1 MLTATGCWND
11 EPFAQKKETFL
22 LPTKILV
29 GRFAK
34 KLVGRR
40 PGWNDTLG
48 RSIDHLKVTSMKKTF
63 LPSCVFVVFA
73 FLWFPVLAQKCT
85 VYYCEGCVRNGLCP
99 VSRTFSS
106 REEAE
111 ASARLACPGA
121 TPDIRC
127 DNKEHNGQ
135 VLKSPIADGIMGG
148 LLFSLIGSFMHDASG
163 KNLWP
168 AYGAGGYFIFSTLPL
183 IVTPKHRPV
192 GENIV
197 IGLLWGAAGGYSGAQ
212 AVNQLNAQ
220 HVAAG
225 TTPKKIDPV
234 PVTLITAAVG
244 AVTVPL
250 FTPKAT
256 KPGAS
261 SFHRRPKGAFQPV
274 FAISAGRVG
283 VVIRL

>member
-1 MLTATGCWND
+1 M
-11 EPFAQKKETFL
+11 
-22 LPTKILV
+22 IL
-29 GRFAK
+29 
-34 KLVGRR
+34 
-40 PGWNDTLG
+40 LG
-48 RSIDHLKVTSMKKTF
+48 RSMDRPKATNMIKAF
-63 LPSCVFVVFA
+63 LPACVFALFS
-73 FLWFPVLAQKCT
+73 FFCFPVLAQKCT

-121 TPDIRC
+121 TPNIVC
-127 DNKEHNGQ
+127 DDKEHNGQ

-148 LLFSLIGSFMHDASG
+148 LLFSLVGSFMHDASG

-183 IVTPKHRPV
+183 IVSPKHRPV
-192 GENIV
+192 GENIA
-197 IGLLWGAAGGYSGAQ
+197 IGLLWGAAGGYSGVQ

-234 PVTLITAAVG
+234 PVTLISAAVG
-244 AVTVPL
+244 AVAVPL

-261 SFHRRPKGAFQPV
+261 SFNRRSKGTFKPA